1 MSARALLKQRRTEI
15 LAVAARHGAS
25 NIRIIGSVAR
35 GDDDEKSDIDLLV
48 QFEPGRSILDQ
59 AALIDDL
66 AQLLG
71 RKVDV
76 ASDDGLRPRVQA
88 RVLPEAIAL

>member
-66 AQLLG
+66 EQLLG

-76 ASDDGLRPRVQA
+76 ACDDGLRPRVQA